1 MTETLTETL
10 AGIVGAGQVTTDPD
24 VLDGRCVDHTGRYRG
39 RATALVRPRTADEVA
54 AVLRACRDAGAFV
67 TVQGGRTSLVAGTVP
82 ENDDILLSTERLA
95 HIDEVDT
102 VERRVRVGAGATLA
116 AVQRAAAAAGLLFG
130 VDLAA
135 RESATVGG
143 MASTNAGGLRT
154 VRYGNMGEQ
163 VLGLDIALPDGSV
176 VHRHSEVRRDNTGYD
191 LAALFVGAEG
201 TLGVITGL
209 DLRLHPTPTHRVTA
223 ICGFA
228 GLDAVVDAGRAFRDL
243 DGIAALELI
252 DARAGAL
259 TAEHLG
265 VAAPVVGAWQ
275 LLIELAGD
283 SDQTERLAQALE
295 GTDLVGE
302 PAVGVDASAQQ
313 RLWQV
318 RESVAEVLGLFGPPL
333 KFDVSLP
340 LSAIREFANEA
351 TGVIATQVPQAI
363 PVLFGHLG
371 EGNLHLNVL
380 RCPADAEPALYAAM
394 MALIAECGGNVSS
407 EHGVGSRKRDYV
419 AMSRSEA
426 DIAAMRAVKAAFDPT
441 GYLNPAVLF
450 RRSRP

>member
-10 AGIVGAGQVTTDPD
+10 ARIVGAGQVTTDPD

-39 RATALVRPRTADEVA
+39 RATALVRPGTADEVA

-82 ENDDILLSTERLA
+82 ENDDILLSTERLT

-265 VAAPVVGAWQ
+265 VASPVDGAWQ

-283 SDQTERLAQALE
+283 SDQTERLAQALA

-340 LSAIREFANEA
+340 LSAIREFATEA

-419 AMSRSEA
+419 AMSRSDA